1 MKILLVNGETVD
13 KQRLA
18 AILDALGNEHSLTII
33 SILADGERYGSELAK
48 EVGISRPLLYLHLK
62 KLENV
67 GLVESEI
74 RHFEEPPYTKKFY
87 KAKNFE
93 LTLSL
98 NKIREIVKQE
108 EKYVTNAN
116 DGLGGRIEH

>member
-1 MKILLVNGETVD
+1 MDRQK
-13 KQRLA
+13 LA
-18 AILDALGNEHSLTII
+18 RILDALGNENSLNIM
-33 SILADGERYGSELAK
+33 SVLANGERYGSELAK

-62 KLENV
+62 KLENA

-93 LTLSL
+93 LLLSL
-98 NKIREIVKQE
+98 NRIREIVNQE
-108 EKYVTNAN
+108 ENNAANAN
-116 DGLGGRIEH
+116 DGLDREFRY

>member
-1 MKILLVNGETVD
+1 MD
-13 KQRLA
+13 KKSLA
-18 AILDALGNEHSLTII
+18 EMLNALGNEHSLM
-33 SILADGERYGSELAK
+33 ILAILAKSECYVSELAK

-67 GLVESEI
+67 DLVESEI

-93 LTLSL
+93 LVLSL
-98 NKIREIVKQE
+98 SKIKEILNKE
-108 EKYVTNAN
+108 
-116 DGLGGRIEH
+116 

>member
-1 MKILLVNGETVD
+1 VD
-13 KQRLA
+13 KRRLA
-18 AILDALGNEHSLTII
+18 EILNALGNEHSLNII
-33 SILADGERYGSELAK
+33 SILAGGERYGSELAK

-62 KLENV
+62 KLENA

-74 RHFEEPPYTKKFY
+74 RHFDEPPYTKKFY

-108 EKYVTNAN
+108 EKYVTN

>member
-1 MKILLVNGETVD
+1 VD
-13 KQRLA
+13 KRSLA
-18 AILDALGNEHSLTII
+18 EMLNALGNEHSLKIMATL
-33 SILADGERYGSELAK
+33 SECECYVSELAK
-48 EVGISRPLLYLHLK
+48 QVGISRPLLYLHLK

-93 LTLSL
+93 LVLSL
-98 NKIREIVKQE
+98 SKIKEIVKSE
-108 EKYVTNAN
+108 
-116 DGLGGRIEH
+116 

>member
-1 MKILLVNGETVD
+1 MD
-13 KQRLA
+13 KQKLA
-18 AILDALGNEHSLTII
+18 ELLNALGNEHSITIMG
-33 SILADGERYGSELAK
+33 ILADGERYVSELAK

-62 KLENV
+62 KLENA

-87 KAKNFE
+87 KAKDFE

-98 NKIREIVKQE
+98 SRIREI
-108 EKYVTNAN
+108 
-116 DGLGGRIEH
+116 IS

>member
-1 MKILLVNGETVD
+1 MG
-13 KQRLA
+13 
-18 AILDALGNEHSLTII
+18 
-33 SILADGERYGSELAK
+33 ILADGERYVSELAK

-62 KLENV
+62 KLENA

-87 KAKNFE
+87 RAKDFE

-98 NKIREIVKQE
+98 SRIREI
-108 EKYVTNAN
+108 
-116 DGLGGRIEH
+116 IS

>member
-1 MKILLVNGETVD
+1 MD

-62 KLENV
+62 KLETV

-93 LTLSL
+93 LKLSL
-98 NKIREIVKQE
+98 NKIKEMVK
-108 EKYVTNAN
+108 
-116 DGLGGRIEH
+116 